1 MTMPRLASAFRLFIF
16 AAVVASSAFAFV
28 GFTGPRDAESV
39 FQAIQRK
46 YSDASSLQVIFS
58 QKDNPAIAGK
68 LTVKRDNKFMIELDD
83 RIVICNGSTMW
94 NYTPS
99 KNKVIVSNYVDG
111 SDAISPQKLFMSF
124 PKTYAPSLV
133 RESRSTG
140 EDYVVLALK
149 PKSQQAVVGGLQK
162 ITMKLSPRTLE
173 IAELEIFDGS
183 NTRGWTISGLKT
195 DINVS
200 DSEFEFKA
208 TDDIR
213 VIDLR

>member
-1 MTMPRLASAFRLFIF
+1 MRFF
-16 AAVVASSAFAFV
+16 SSALRLCLLVALVAGTALAV
-28 GFTGPRDAESV
+28 GTPRDAESI
-39 FQAIQRK
+39 FQSIQRK
-46 YSDASSLQVIFS
+46 YGEATSLQVVFA
-58 QKDNPAIAGK
+58 QKDNPAITGK

-124 PKTYAPSLV
+124 PKTYVPSLL
-133 RESRSTG
+133 RESRSSG
-140 EDYVVLALK
+140 EDYIVLALR
-149 PKSQQAVVGGLQK
+149 PKNQQSVVGGLQK
-162 ITMKLSPRTLE
+162 ITMKLSPRTME
-173 IAELEIFDGS
+173 IAEIEIFDGS
-183 NTRGWTISGLKT
+183 NVRAWVISGLKT

-200 DSEFEFKA
+200 DSDFEFTPA
-208 TDDIR
+208 DDIR